1 MVDITKMKKAL
12 EKVKASTGS
21 AESDVWLSSGNHALN
36 FNLTGDFNRGIPNRR
51 VVLLFGLQGSGKTFI
66 ASMIAKQAQ
75 DKGYHIVYLD
85 SERSIHKKYME
96 KIGIDMS
103 EDKFTTVNVKT
114 IEEATANMSA
124 IFNSFGDD
132 DKVCYV
138 IDSLSGM
145 ETEAEMENFNK
156 GKVTTDM
163 GLFAKRI
170 KQFAKNINH
179 KISER
184 DNFCIMTSHAYKNQ
198 DLKNGLGTII
208 PSGGEGMIFF
218 PSLIVALSK
227 LKLKEDTDVVGVKIT
242 AETTKSRY
250 TQLGRK
256 IRLEVPYDKGVD
268 PIDGLLELAEKAELV
283 AHSKGSSWYSYEDD
297 DGGLVKFQKSTF
309 KDHYLKLFDFDA
321 VNDIIEVNDGELRPE
336 D

>member
-1 MVDITKMKKAL
+1 MVDIAKMNAAL
-12 EKVKASTGS
+12 SKVKASTGS
-21 AESDVWLSSGNHALN
+21 AESDVWLNSGNYALN
-36 FNLTGDFNRGIPNRR
+36 FNLTGDFNKGIPNRR
-51 VVLLFGLQGSGKTFI
+51 TVLFYGLQGSGKTFI

-85 SERSIHKKYME
+85 SERSIHTNYMT

-103 EDKFTTVNVKT
+103 PEKFTTVNVKT

-124 IFNSFGDD
+124 LFNTFSPE

-145 ETEAEMENFNK
+145 ETEAEMENFDK

-198 DLKNGLGTII
+198 DKMNGWGTIM

-227 LKLKEDTDVVGVKIT
+227 FKLREEKANDIVGVKIT
-242 AETTKSRY
+242 AETVKSRY
-250 TQLGRK
+250 TQLGR
-256 IRLEVPYDKGVD
+256 RFTLEVPYTTGID
-268 PIDGLLELAEKAELV
+268 PIDGLLELAEKVELV
-283 AHSKGSSWYSYEDD
+283 AHAKGSSWYSYEDD
-297 DGGLVKFQKSTF
+297 NGKPVKFQKKTF
-309 KDHYLKLFDFDA
+309 VDHYRNIFDFDTS
-321 VNDIIEVNDGELRPE
+321 NDIIESD